1 MRIFKKIK
9 NYKAKASKF
18 FFAWTRYPKYIKKL
32 KIQDNLIMIEA
43 DGGNKF
49 DGNCYYIAKEL
60 GQNGKYANFKVSISV
75 RQRLVR
81 STTQKIAEFNTNG
94 NLSVITL
101 RDRNYYKTL
110 ASAKYFFTDTS
121 MHPHFIKKDGQIII
135 NLWHGTPLKTLGIDD
150 KETFYRNGNTFKSFI
165 VSDFVLAPSKFVEQ
179 TLITSMQIDNIWSGT
194 ILYGGYPR
202 NTALFN
208 TDSSAKLRN
217 DLGLAGKKVYV
228 YMPTYRG
235 NYSQRTSS
243 TTGIEIPFYLLKL
256 DEILSDNEV
265 VYVKL
270 HPYDSARVNF
280 KAYQHIKPYPNSY
293 ETYQFLNIADVLITD
308 YSSVMFDFACTGRKI
323 ILFTYDKEKYLSSRG
338 MYLDINKDI
347 PFPKVDTVD
356 ALYHEMTTPKTYSD
370 KKFLSTYCK
379 LEGIS
384 STNKIL
390 DEILMNA
397 NCLDKRNV
405 YSNKKNNVVI
415 YAGNLA
421 KNGITSSLI
430 ALLNNIDIHKNNYLV
445 VYRTNAVSRQN
456 AYDFKTSIP
465 QHVKLVG
472 VFGKMDVT
480 LLGKILL
487 HANYLRA
494 HFTVLYMKYMSRYY
508 KLSIK
513 RMFGNLQFSTAIQFN
528 GYEWKQQL
536 QYSCFDANRIIFV
549 HSNMVGEAKLRKN
562 QNLGIL
568 KYCYSHYDHVVAV
581 ASLLKESIHQ
591 ISPVVQDLAVIPNIV
606 DTDRVLNLS
615 KLPLLYDD
623 YTVSNMDLDNV
634 KNILCDN
641 NKIISTIGRFSPEK
655 AHIRLIEQ
663 FGKVWESTEDNQSLY
678 LMIIGGPGPKKN
690 STYKDELEFIENKPY
705 KDNVILIQSVSN
717 PYNFLK
723 HSMGFILPSLYE
735 GQGIVLMEADI
746 LGIPVVATETDGTSD
761 LLGKYHGKIVSNDD
775 NGVLNALKL
784 LLNHKIKPINI
795 DYKKYNSKSIK
806 TFEKLVN

>member
-1 MRIFKKIK
+1 MKITKKIK
-9 NYKAKASKF
+9 KYRAKASKY
-18 FFAWTRYPKYIKKL
+18 FFAWTRYPRYIKRL
-32 KIQDNLIMIEA
+32 PIQDNLIMVEA

-60 GQNGKYANFKVSISV
+60 GQNIKYANFKVNISV
-75 RQRLVR
+75 RQRLVK
-81 STTQKIAEFNTNG
+81 STTQRIAEFNTNN
-94 NLSVITL
+94 NLNVIAL
-101 RDRNYYKTL
+101 RDKNYYKTL

-121 MHPHFIKKDGQIII
+121 MHPHFIKKDGQVIT
-135 NLWHGTPLKTLGIDD
+135 NVWHGTPLKTLGIDD

-165 VSDFVLAPSKFVEQ
+165 VSDFILAPSKFVGQ
-179 TLITSMQIDNIWSGT
+179 TLITSMQIDNIWNGT

-202 NTALFN
+202 NTALFD
-208 TDSSAKLRN
+208 TDDSVRLRS
-217 DLGLAGKKVYV
+217 DLGLVDKKVYI

-235 NYSQRTSS
+235 NYSQKAPS
-243 TTGIEIPFYLLKL
+243 TTSIEIPFYLLKL
-256 DEILSDNEV
+256 DEMLNDNEV

-270 HPYDSARVNF
+270 HPYDSARINF
-280 KAYQHIKPYPNSY
+280 KAYQHIRPYPNNY
-293 ETYQFLNIADVLITD
+293 ETYQFLSIADVLITD

-323 ILFTYDKEKYLSSRG
+323 VLFTYDKEKYLSSRG
-338 MYLDINKDI
+338 MYLNIDKDI
-347 PFPKVDTVD
+347 PFPKVDTVT

-370 KKFLSTYCK
+370 KRFLSNYCK
-379 LEGIS
+379 LESIS
-384 STNKIL
+384 ATSKML
-390 DEILMNA
+390 EEVLMSA
-397 NCLDKRNV
+397 DCLDRQNI
-405 YSNKKNNVVI
+405 YSNNKNNIVI

-421 KNGITSSLI
+421 KNGITASLI
-430 ALLNNIDIHKNNYLV
+430 NLLNMVDTRQYNYIVTYRANIV
-445 VYRTNAVSRQN
+445 ARQD
-456 AYDFKTSIP
+456 AYDFKASIP

-487 HANYLRA
+487 HANYLRS

-536 QYSCFDANRIIFV
+536 QYSCFDANRTIFV
-549 HSNMVGEAKLRKN
+549 HSNMVGEAKLKKN

-581 ASLLKESIHQ
+581 ADMLKDSIYQ
-591 ISPVVQDLAVIPNIV
+591 ISPLVQDLAVIPNIV

-634 KNILCDN
+634 KNILYGN
-641 NKIISTIGRFSPEK
+641 NKIVSTIGRFSPEK
-655 AHIRLIEQ
+655 AHVRLIEQ
-663 FGKVWESTEDNQSLY
+663 FGKVWESAEDNKSLY

-705 KDNVILIQSVSN
+705 KDNIILIQSVSN

-806 TFEKLVN
+806 TFERLVN